1 MKKYTFS
8 FTKDYLDCVAQA
20 GLFSYQRGEKLIVA
34 DDILLGIYRFTK
46 KHPFAF
52 LFWKLFGFKD
62 DKMLQWYIEE
72 TYQTLKKIPAQ
83 SRIKFQL
90 DASIQEQFLTLK
102 KQGIEKLN
110 LLALLYIALHDL
122 SPEMEVYLIEQGVD
136 LTATKKTLLKVMT
149 ITAKV
154 DLSPVEFFAMV
165 NNMVHNLGLDVQQM
179 EMFIDM
185 GKMSGASKEEIEQ
198 MLQ

>member
-34 DDILLGIYRFTK
+34 DDILLGVYKYTK

-52 LFWKLFGFKD
+52 LFRKLFGFKD

-110 LLALLYIALHDL
+110 LLALFYIALHDL
-122 SPEMEVYLIEQGVD
+122 SPEMEGYLIEQGVD
-136 LTATKKTLLKVMT
+136 LAATKKTLLKVMT

-154 DLSPVEFFAMV
+154 DLSPVEFFAMM

-185 GKMSGASKEEIEQ
+185 
-198 MLQ
+198 